1 MIQTIQV
8 QEGITLRCCTDT
20 RFKTGCLTVQLVRP
34 ITVSEAAMNAL
45 LPAVLLRGSARYPDL
60 RSITLRLDDL
70 YGTTVGAQVRKIG
83 DYQTTGLFCG
93 FIDDRYTAEGEDF
106 FASVIDFLREL
117 LLHPLTEDGGF
128 CKEFVE
134 SEKKNLLSAIEAQR
148 NDKRIYAAEQLMKY
162 MGKADT
168 LGISRMGEPEKVAA
182 ITPQELYAHYE
193 RILKESRMELFYVG
207 SCQPET
213 VCRLLTPL
221 FQNIQR
227 CYVNLPAQTPF
238 CDGGKTRNIQQMEV
252 TQAKLQMGFLTDASM
267 EDQDFAPMQVL
278 NTVLGGMTGKLF
290 MNIREK
296 QSLCYDIGSVYQ
308 GCKGVLAVSAGMD
321 CADVE
326 KVEQSILQELEDCCR
341 GNITP
346 EELESAK
353 QTLYS
358 SLRTVHDSPGGIE
371 NYYGTSA
378 LSGLSLSIEEY
389 MRQVQET
396 TVEQLSALAKRLQLH
411 SVFILK
417 GVQ

>member
-1 MIQTIQV
+1 MIQTTQV
-8 QEGITLRCCTDT
+8 QEGITLHCCTDT

-34 ITVSEAAMNAL
+34 ITVGEAAMNAL

-70 YGTTVGAQVRKIG
+70 YGTTVGTQVRKIG
-83 DYQTTGLFCG
+83 DYQTTGLYCG
-93 FIDDRYTAEGEDF
+93 FIDDRYTVEGAGF
-106 FASVIDFLREL
+106 FSSVIDFLREL
-117 LLHPLTEDGGF
+117 MLRPRTEDGAF
-128 CKEFVE
+128 CREFVE

-148 NDKRIYAAEQLMKY
+148 NDKRIYAADQLMKY

-168 LGISRMGEPEKVAA
+168 LGISRMGEPEKVAE
-182 ITPQELYAHYE
+182 ITPQALYEHYQ
-193 RILKESRMELFYVG
+193 RILRESKIELFYVG
-207 SCQPET
+207 GCQPET
-213 VCRLLTPL
+213 VFRLVKSL
-221 FQNIQR
+221 FQDVNR

-238 CDGGKTRNIQQMEV
+238 CDGGKTRNIQQMDV
-252 TQAKLQMGFLTDASM
+252 TQAKLQMGFLLDTAADNG
-267 EDQDFAPMQVL
+267 DFVPMQVL
-278 NTVLGGMTGKLF
+278 NNVLGGMTGKLF

-321 CADVE
+321 CADAE
-326 KVEQSILQELEDCCR
+326 KVEQGVLGEIEDCCR
-341 GNITP
+341 GEITP

-371 NYYGTSA
+371 NYYGTGA

-389 MRQVQET
+389 IRRVRET
-396 TVEQLSALAKRLQLH
+396 TVEQLSDLAKRLQLH